1 MTKQFSR
8 RFFLGSAAAGLVA
21 PAALAAPPEVSLR
34 PVLRGDDLFRKAIP
48 TAPELIA
55 KAKLD
60 GRVSFIVA
68 DAKTGTVLEQMAP
81 TLGLLPASVT
91 KAITALY
98 ALDTLGADHRFETR
112 ILATGGIK
120 DGEVQG
126 DLILAG
132 GGDPTLDTDTLA
144 TMAANL
150 KAAGVRSVKG
160 SFKIYEG
167 SLPLLR
173 GIDPGQPDHVSYNP
187 GLSGLALNYNRVHFE
202 WKRDN
207 SGYTVTMDGR
217 SEKYRPAVAMAA
229 MQVQDRVSPLYT
241 YQDSGMRDDWTVA
254 KPALG
259 RGGSRWLPVRKPGLY
274 AGDVFATM
282 SGAQGIRLRGLGL
295 IDRLPTGA
303 DVVVTQQSVPLRDI
317 MRDML
322 KYSTNLTAE
331 MAGLAATLARGK
343 EPKTLKDSAAE
354 MNRWAT
360 TNLGM
365 REPALVDHSGLG
377 EDSRISARDMVTALI
392 KVNGSG
398 TLKPILK
405 TIVFRDDQ
413 GRPMPDHP
421 VKVQAKTGTLN
432 FVSALAGYM
441 QAPNGREMV
450 FVIFSA
456 DETRRAKLSRADR
469 ERPNGGAAWNARA
482 KRLQQDLIER
492 WGAYHAG

>member
-1 MTKQFSR
+1 
-8 RFFLGSAAAGLVA
+8 
-21 PAALAAPPEVSLR
+21 
-34 PVLRGDDLFRKAIP
+34 
-48 TAPELIA
+48 
-55 KAKLD
+55 
-60 GRVSFIVA
+60 
-68 DAKTGTVLEQMAP
+68 
-81 TLGLLPASVT
+81 
-91 KAITALY
+91 
-98 ALDTLGADHRFETR
+98 
-112 ILATGGIK
+112 
-120 DGEVQG
+120 
-126 DLILAG
+126 
-132 GGDPTLDTDTLA
+132 
-144 TMAANL
+144 
-150 KAAGVRSVKG
+150 
-160 SFKIYEG
+160 
-167 SLPLLR
+167 
-173 GIDPGQPDHVSYNP
+173 
-187 GLSGLALNYNRVHFE
+187 
-202 WKRDN
+202 
-207 SGYTVTMDGR
+207 
-217 SEKYRPAVAMAA
+217 
-229 MQVQDRVSPLYT
+229 
-241 YQDSGMRDDWTVA
+241 
-254 KPALG
+254 
-259 RGGSRWLPVRKPGLY
+259 
-274 AGDVFATM
+274 M

-365 REPALVDHSGLG
+365 RKPALVDHSGLG

>member
-8 RFFLGSAAAGLVA
+8 RFFLGSAAAGLVV
-21 PAALAAPPEVSLR
+21 PAAFAAPPDTSLR
-34 PVLRGDDLFRKAIP
+34 PVLRNDDLFRKAIP

-60 GRVSFIVA
+60 GRMSFIVA
-68 DAKTGTVLEQMAP
+68 DAKTGAVLEQMAP
-81 TLGLLPASVT
+81 TLGLPPASVT
-91 KAITALY
+91 KSITALY
-98 ALDTLGADHRFETR
+98 ALDTLGSDHRFETR

-120 DGEVQG
+120 EGEVQG

-160 SFKIYEG
+160 RFSVYEG
-167 SLPLLR
+167 SLPVLR

-187 GLSGLALNYNRVHFE
+187 GVSGLALNYNRVHFE
-202 WKRDN
+202 WKRGN
-207 SGYTVTMDGR
+207 NGYAVTMDGR

-229 MQVQDRVSPLYT
+229 MQVQDRTSPLYT
-241 YQDSGMRDDWTVA
+241 YRDGGVRDDWTVA

-259 RGGSRWLPVRKPGLY
+259 SGGARWLPVRKPGLY

-282 SGAQGIRLRGLGL
+282 AGAQGIRLRGLGL

-303 DVVVTQQSVPLRDI
+303 TVVVTQQSLPLRDI

-331 MAGLAATLARGK
+331 MAGLAATTARGK
-343 EPKTLKDSAAE
+343 RPATLEESAAE
-354 MNRWAT
+354 MNSWAI

-365 REPALVDHSGLG
+365 RKPALVDHSGLG
-377 EDSRISARDMVTALI
+377 EDSRISARDMLTALI
-392 KVNGSG
+392 RVNGEG

-405 TIVFRDDQ
+405 TIVLRDEA
-413 GRPMPDHP
+413 GRPMRDHP
-421 VKVQAKTGTLN
+421 IKVEAKTGTLN
-432 FVSALAGYM
+432 FVSTLAGYM
-441 QAPNGREMV
+441 QAPTGREMV

-456 DETRRAKLSRADR
+456 DEARRAKLTRADR
-469 ERPNGGAAWNARA
+469 ERPDGGGAWNARA
-482 KRLQQDLIER
+482 KRLQQGLIER
-492 WGAYHAG
+492 WAAYHAA